1 MLKGTGSF
9 QWTAEADQAFKQLK
23 QALLI
28 APVLALLN
36 FTLPFVIEVD
46 ASRVGIRAILM
57 QQDHPLA
64 FISKALS
71 PIHQKLSVYDK
82 EMMSIMFAI
91 KKWHHFLVGR
101 HFIIKTNH

>member
-23 QALLI
+23 QALLTTL
-28 APVLALLN
+28 VLALPD
-36 FTLPFVIEVD
+36 FTLPFIIEAD
-46 ASRVGIRAILM
+46 ASGVGIETVLM
-57 QQDHPLA
+57 QQGHPLA

>member
-1 MLKGTGSF
+1 MAGYYRHFVKDFGKIAQSLTTLLKGTGSF

-36 FTLPFVIEVD
+36 FTLPFVIEAD
-46 ASRVGIRAILM
+46 ASRVGIRAIFV

-71 PIHQKLSVYDK
+71 PIH
-82 EMMSIMFAI
+82 
-91 KKWHHFLVGR
+91 
-101 HFIIKTNH
+101 